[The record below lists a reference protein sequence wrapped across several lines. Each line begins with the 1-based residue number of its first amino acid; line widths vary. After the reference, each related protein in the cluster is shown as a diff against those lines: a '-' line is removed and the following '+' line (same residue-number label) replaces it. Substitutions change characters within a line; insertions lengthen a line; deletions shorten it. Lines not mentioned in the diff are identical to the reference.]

1 MKTVVSDSDV
11 GDNPADVKTS
21 NSASEKDAED
31 AVAMHTPSKRNPK
44 ARPQDHEEED
54 VPAPVKCG
62 RGRPPKVKAVKS
74 PELVP
79 SEEDEPA
86 TPKGRSSTKP
96 LKTGMKK
103 NYAEEEVS
111 VEDTPQKTPKKRIGH
126 IKSTI
131 KTNVQAPWS
140 IDSEADARR
149 PDTRP
154 TVQTDR
160 TLRDNVDVDSPES
173 PSLRKVST
181 PYRSNTKA
189 SSQKCPANIESS
201 EEEIGSDSEQEHPSP
216 SKKPHQ
222 CSLELEYHPMPKTLK
237 SSNAG
242 ILGFGKAQVVITAK
256 PTRLATAKATPITKK
271 GGKDN
276 SSNVSHNAAKPSKAP
291 DSASDFFT
299 KSPVKA
305 PKKGRSLFVDD
316 ESLDDTAESGKELE
330 SDPSVMCIDS
340 DTERPESPPP
350 VYISAD
356 KDTTVVSSKKGKKPR
371 APTLYSDSEDTTAT
385 GQLNDMSLQ
394 TPQKAKPANNCY
406 PPIED
411 IIDIAAHLNM
421 NKCLSYLK
429 DVVVNYTDNRAFWT
443 GDIHKT
449 VLNVSAY
456 KMHPAGLLYA
466 VGLMGNLKDGVINP
480 ARWDPSNATSI
491 YGNSNRSLRVL
502 AVDSQSGL
510 RHAVVATFGTVL
522 QSDIIESTPLYIGS
536 TQKVLQVILA
546 PFKHE
551 WTRIQ
556 WFYGTVFDKYNFILS
571 IYGARIMGGNEQD
584 RMHSLQIR
592 SWPSEKTSSAP
603 QAVTISTS
611 GFVVSHAG
619 GSSQSEARQD
629 SKSGSAASPD
639 QSFYAMSLQSAW
651 PVMTPIPIWD
661 AHPQFASG
669 KYLCDGIFTI
679 EDTFKLPRLK
689 GKDLQHRDIT
699 LIYHS
704 ITMYPKDNTG
714 AMGLSFGLYGAVLM
728 GRPT

>member
-31 AVAMHTPSKRNPK
+31 AVAMHTPSKRDPK
-44 ARPQDHEEED
+44 ARPQDHEEDD
-54 VPAPVKCG
+54 VPVPVKCG
-62 RGRPPKVKAVKS
+62 RGRPPKAKAVKS

-86 TPKGRSSTKP
+86 APNCRSGTKP

-103 NYAEEEVS
+103 NYAEEEVL

-126 IKSTI
+126 IKSTT

-140 IDSEADARR
+140 IDLEAD
-149 PDTRP
+149 
-154 TVQTDR
+154 QTPK
-160 TLRDNVDVDSPES
+160 DNVDVDSPES
-173 PSLRKVST
+173 PSLHKAST

-189 SSQKCPANIESS
+189 SSQKHLANVESS

-222 CSLELEYHPMPKTLK
+222 RFPELEYHPTPKTLK
-237 SSNAG
+237 SSKAG
-242 ILGFGKAQVVITAK
+242 ILGFRKAQVVITAK

-271 GGKDN
+271 GGKDD

-291 DSASDFFT
+291 DSASNFFT

-305 PKKGRSLFVDD
+305 PKKSRSLFVDD
-316 ESLDDTAESGKELE
+316 ESLDDAAESGEELE
-330 SDPSVMCIDS
+330 SDPSIMCIDS

-356 KDTTVVSSKKGKKPR
+356 KDTTIVSSKKGKKPR
-371 APTLYSDSEDTTAT
+371 APTPYSDSEDTTAT
-385 GQLNDMSLQ
+385 GQLNNMSLQ
-394 TPQKAKPANNCY
+394 TPQKAKPANRY

-411 IIDIAAHLNM
+411 IIDIAAHPNM
-421 NKCLSYLK
+421 NKCLPYLK
-429 DVVVNYTDNRAFWT
+429 DVVVNYADNRAFWT

-449 VLNVSAY
+449 ILNLSAY

-466 VGLMGNLKDGVINP
+466 VGLTGNLKDGVINP

-491 YGNSNRSLRVL
+491 HGNGNRS
-502 AVDSQSGL
+502 S
-510 RHAVVATFGTVL
+510 H
-522 QSDIIESTPLYIGS
+522 SDIIESTPLYVGS

-546 PFKHE
+546 PFEHE
-551 WTRIQ
+551 WTHIQ
-556 WFYGTVFDKYNFILS
+556 RFYGTMFDKHNFILS
-571 IYGARIMGGNEQD
+571 IYGPRIMGGNEQD

-603 QAVTISTS
+603 QAVAMSTF

-689 GKDLQHRDIT
+689 GKDLQHGDIT

-714 AMGLSFGLYGAVLM
+714 AMGLSFGLYRAVLM